1 MENNVSKIIPF
12 SELTR
17 QHKLQLLEHK
27 RREFREREEYLTR
40 LRKLFFQVE
49 AQMRQAELEQ
59 FDLYQQIM
67 DEFQLEVRFP
77 SLGDRVGLQ
86 RLFTEDPSLVA
97 LTEFLEERLDPEE
110 CYNRLQK
117 ILGEKK
123 KG

>member
-1 MENNVSKIIPF
+1 MSKIIPF

-27 RREFREREEYLTR
+27 RREYREREEYLTR

-59 FDLYQQIM
+59 FDMYQQIM

-86 RLFTEDPSLVA
+86 RLFTEHPALVA

-110 CYNRLQK
+110 CYHRLQK
-117 ILGEKK
+117 LLEEKK
-123 KG
+123 KNIPKE